1 MNTPTKNEARA
12 AEVPESAREP
22 GTLQGLPTELAG
34 RKNAEDTV
42 CPKPPIILCV
52 YESCRM
58 HFPGVGLHKP
68 E

>member
-34 RKNAEDTV
+34 RKNAEDIV
-42 CPKPPIILCV
+42 HLKPPIILCV
-52 YESCRM
+52 RKLHDAFPKCR
-58 HFPGVGLHKP
+58 VAQA
-68 E
+68 

>member
-34 RKNAEDTV
+34 RKNAEDIV
-42 CPKPPIILCV
+42 HLKPPIILCV
-52 YESCRM
+52 
-58 HFPGVGLHKP
+58 
-68 E
+68 